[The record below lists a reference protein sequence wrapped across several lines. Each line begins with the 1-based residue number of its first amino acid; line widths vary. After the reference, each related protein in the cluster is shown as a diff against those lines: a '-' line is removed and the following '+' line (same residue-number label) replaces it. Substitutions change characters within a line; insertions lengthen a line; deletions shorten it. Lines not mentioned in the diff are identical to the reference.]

1 LYKRFFA
8 VGFHP
13 AEENVRNLQKGKSAL
28 KGCQL
33 RTAPTSR
40 KWSVCRGSYRAGA
53 KMLEAFRMGED
64 LHCRTASVLL
74 GREITKADK
83 DERSLAKAVNFS
95 LLYGQ
100 KGPGLKEY
108 ARNAFDVDMT
118 EAEANGFYD
127 KFFHE
132 SSIA

>member
-1 LYKRFFA
+1 
-8 VGFHP
+8 
-13 AEENVRNLQKGKSAL
+13 
-28 KGCQL
+28 
-33 RTAPTSR
+33 
-40 KWSVCRGSYRAGA
+40 
-53 KMLEAFRMGED
+53 MLEAFRMGED

-83 DERSLAKAVNFS
+83 DERSLAKAVNFG

-100 KGPGLKEY
+100 KGPGLKEF

-132 SSIA
+132 YKGLAAWHAKAKSDASDSTVKPGLLIDLAAVNIHEFSVYGDMPALARHLSRTHGFD

>member
-1 LYKRFFA
+1 VFA
-8 VGFHP
+8 AAVI
-13 AEENVRNLQKGKSAL
+13 
-28 KGCQL
+28 
-33 RTAPTSR
+33 APE
-40 KWSVCRGSYRAGA
+40 A

-83 DERSLAKAVNFS
+83 DERSLAKAVNFG

-100 KGPGLKEY
+100 KGPGLKEF

-127 KFFHE
+127 NF
-132 SSIA
+132 STNTTG